1 MPDNCATYIARMKLI
16 KTLYVIMAVML
27 SVVIVGVS
35 CFQFSGQNTAME
47 IPFEGPLDED
57 AKDISDDFAD
67 DKEYISH
74 VSIPS
79 NYLSDILHSAGYL
92 ISHANQVKEISTP
105 PPKF

>member
-1 MPDNCATYIARMKLI
+1 MKWI
-16 KTLYVIMAVML
+16 QTLYVIVAVML
-27 SVVIVGVS
+27 SVTIVEVS
-35 CFQFSGQNTAME
+35 CFQFSSTTTAMQ
-47 IPFEGPLDED
+47 IPLEGPLDED

-92 ISHANQVKEISTP
+92 ISHANQVKKISTP
-105 PPKF
+105 PPKS